1 MYATTGSGAITQ
13 SLRFECGET
22 RNEDWCKSENG
33 FRKHQTEFI
42 QTETVHCEGF
52 DIVIDRERKGTKV
65 EYRLD
70 VLFHEASFNG
80 RSREEVMEQFEEWAD
95 SKVNKEER

>member
-42 QTETVHCEGF
+42 QTEMTHHKGF

-70 VLFHEASFNG
+70 VLFHEASFDG
-80 RSREEVMEQFEEWAD
+80 RRREEVMEQFEEWLD
-95 SKVNKEER
+95 SKVNQEEK